1 MKRTFTLLVVVF
13 LGLIAI
19 GGIGC
24 GGGGDDLNRPP
35 TENPIDPAPIPDDN
49 SSPSPP
55 RNVTAVAGNTSVYLS
70 WQKVFSAVGYNIYQ
84 SSDGVTFVRLSS
96 GVTFSENS
104 AVVGNLINGRV
115 YYFGVSAVDERN
127 NESGIAYVGGDGRNP
142 KAFPVIPSE
151 PQQPIPDVPPS
162 NFDWTAGD
170 RRIMLTWDPSP
181 SETIWFYRIKRSMT
195 LNPYAD
201 IPGKNKEKKLTDIAK
216 AFKAEWD
223 IDPSIADHGNIGE
236 LIDGFS
242 VVVTIPAGPY
252 FIDLGVPGYGLPPS
266 YFPLNLMPGD
276 IAYNYELW
284 GWFTDGYSIYGGEL
298 NDLVPDDFPP
308 SAPTLSLIVLTPQL
322 SGTGVGVYL
331 EWVQPMGAGNSD
343 IRQYILGRSEITG
356 WTTPP
361 EGTPQPVWS
370 APIVLIIANTG
381 DNIMHYQD
389 DSVIPGKTYRY
400 QVFASDY
407 LGQSSEGSK
416 ERTITIPGGEAPPE

>member
-1 MKRTFTLLVVVF
+1 MKRTLTLLVVVF

-24 GGGGDDLNRPP
+24 GGGGDNLNRPP

-70 WQKVFSAVGYNIYQ
+70 WQKVYSAVGYNIYQ

-104 AVVGNLINGRV
+104 AVVGNLTNGRI

-127 NESGIAYVGGDGRNP
+127 NEGGIAYVGGDGRNP
-142 KAFPVIPSE
+142 KAFPVIPSG
-151 PQQPIPDVPPS
+151 PQQPIPDVPPG
-162 NFDWTAGD
+162 NFDFETGD
-170 RRIMLTWDPSP
+170 RKIMVKWDPSP
-181 SETIWFYRIKRSMT
+181 SDTIWMYKIIRSVDI
-195 LNPYAD
+195 NPYANL
-201 IPGKNKEKKLTDIAK
+201 PGKNKAKKIQDITD
-216 AFKAEWD
+216 AFHEVWW
-223 IDPSIADHGNIGE
+223 IDPSISDHGFQGTIMS
-236 LIDGFS
+236 GF
-242 VVVTIPAGPY
+242 TIPAGPY
-252 FIDLGVPGYGLPPS
+252 LIDLGVPGYGLPPS
-266 YFPLNLMPGD
+266 YFPLELFPGD
-276 IAYNYELW
+276 LKYNYELW
-284 GWFTDGYSIYGGEL
+284 GWFPENYSIYGGEL
-298 NDLVPDDFPP
+298 EGLIPDDDPP
-308 SAPTLSLIVLTPQL
+308 STPTIGLIVLTPAL

-331 EWVQPMGAGNSD
+331 EWVQPMGPENSD
-343 IRQYILGRSEITG
+343 IRQYILGRSELTG

-370 APIVLIIANTG
+370 TPIVLLIANTG

-389 DSVIPGKTYRY
+389 DSVITGKTYKY

-407 LGQSSEGSK
+407 LGQTSGGSK
-416 ERTITIPGGEAPPE
+416 ERQTTIPGGAAPPE